1 MADDWDDTWDNNAHS
16 YAPPRQDQ
24 KKCNN
29 CGGIGHVARVCSSPS
44 MNSGPGPKNSSNTNR
59 HHSQNG
65 FGHGGG
71 GGQGGA
77 GGGPKCFKCSQF
89 GHVARD
95 CPEVQQQQ
103 FHGNSYGGSSSRNG
117 GGNNSYGGGRDRDQ
131 RTCHKC
137 NRPGHIARDC
147 TNDTDVWGEG
157 AGLQQ
162 PNR

>member
-1 MADDWDDTWDNNAHS
+1 MADDWDDTWDNNT
-16 YAPPRQDQ
+16 YAPPPRQDQ

-44 MNSGPGPKNSSNTNR
+44 MNSGGPKNSSMMNNR
-59 HHSQNG
+59 PHHSKNG
-65 FGHGGG
+65 IGG
-71 GGQGGA
+71 
-77 GGGPKCFKCSQF
+77 GGGPKCFKCNQF
-89 GHVARD
+89 GHVARE
-95 CPEVQQQQ
+95 CPEVQQYNQQ
-103 FHGNSYGGSSSRNG
+103 QNSYGGRNGGNSYGGP
-117 GGNNSYGGGRDRDQ
+117 GRGDQ

>member
-1 MADDWDDTWDNNAHS
+1 MADDWDDTWDNTNAHT
-16 YAPPRQDQ
+16 YAPPRQQQDIQ

-44 MNSGPGPKNSSNTNR
+44 MNSGGNNPKNYHSMNNHR
-59 HHSQNG
+59 HQQSQN
-65 FGHGGG
+65 GHGGG
-71 GGQGGA
+71 GGPQ
-77 GGGPKCFKCSQF
+77 
-89 GHVARD
+89 H
-95 CPEVQQQQ
+95 Q
-103 FHGNSYGGSSSRNG
+103 FHGNSYGDRSRNGG
-117 GGNNSYGGGRDRDQ
+117 GGNNSYGGRGNQRDQ

-137 NRPGHIARDC
+137 NRPGHIAREC